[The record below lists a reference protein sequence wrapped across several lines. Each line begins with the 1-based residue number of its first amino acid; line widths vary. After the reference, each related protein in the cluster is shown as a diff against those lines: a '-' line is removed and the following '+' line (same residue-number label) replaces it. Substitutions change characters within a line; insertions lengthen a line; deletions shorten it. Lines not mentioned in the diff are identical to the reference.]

1 MTQKE
6 KHMLAM
12 NRFVD
17 EVKDDPHV
25 IALLLWGNLSYYE
38 VWEKSNIEFTM
49 LVQDKSA
56 PAAKYYYSDA
66 SGYRLDLHLMEVSKF
81 KETLQQ
87 SRAGEFWHSA
97 WGKGTI
103 VYTKDESLLTFFEE
117 ARQAGKDD
125 MVRTF
130 IRFMDMMIGATVK
143 AEKWITVYGNALY
156 AQRFLHMAYM
166 PAADMVLLRH
176 GEEPTRESVL
186 RAMELEPEFMRDVF
200 VIPTTTAMTVAD
212 VRHTLAVI
220 EAYLVKHM
228 DWWSKPILQILGDG
242 EVKTASHIGRQSNSG
257 PHYSGIGN
265 RALSFLAER
274 GVITKVTQPSRL
286 FKHSKLTIDEVAYV
300 YHKEEHK
307 YV

>member
-6 KHMLAM
+6 KHMQAM
-12 NRFVD
+12 NSFVD
-17 EVKDDPHV
+17 KVKNDPHV
-25 IALLLWGNLSYYE
+25 IALLLWGSLSYYE

-49 LVQDKSA
+49 LVRDKSA
-56 PAAKYYYSDA
+56 SVAGYFGDA
-66 SGYRLDLHLMEVSKF
+66 DGYELNLHLMEISKF

-125 MVRTF
+125 FVRTF
-130 IRFMDMMIGATVK
+130 IRFIDFMMGATVK

-166 PAADMVLLRH
+166 QVADMVLLQH

-186 RAMELEPEFMRDVF
+186 RAMDLEPEFMHEVF
-200 VIPTTTAMTVAD
+200 VVPTTTAMTVAD
-212 VRHTLAVI
+212 VQRVLGVI

-228 DWWSKPILQILGDG
+228 DWWSKPILRFLSDG
-242 EVKTASHIGRQSNSG
+242 EVKTASHIGRQISAG
-257 PHYSGIGN
+257 Y
-265 RALSFLAER
+265 RALDFLAR
-274 GVITKVTQPSRL
+274 KGVIARVTKPSRV
-286 FKHSKLTIDEVAYV
+286 FKNSKLTIDEVAYI
-300 YHKEEHK
+300 YHKEEK
-307 YV
+307 FL